1 MSMGKGEINMT
12 PMIDVLLV
20 LIIIFMVMLPQHSV
34 GLPAEAPAAASQ
46 GTPAQEQDIV
56 VSVNRDHSIA
66 INHQSVGIEK
76 LQDRLREIFAGR
88 ASKVMFLQ
96 GDKNLDFEEIA
107 RVIDLARGAEIFQI
121 GLMTE

>member
-1 MSMGKGEINMT
+1 MGKAEINMT

-20 LIIIFMVMLPQHSV
+20 LIIIFMVMLPEHSV
-34 GLPAEAPAAASQ
+34 GLPAEAPQPAAA
-46 GTPAQEQDIV
+46 GTPAREQDIV

-66 INHQSVGIEK
+66 INQHPIAIEQ
-76 LQDRLREIFAGR
+76 LQERLREIFAGR

-96 GDKNLDFEEIA
+96 GDKSLEFQEIA
-107 RVIDLARGAEIFQI
+107 KVIDLARGAEIFQI